1 MKKLF
6 LHLVFVPPRDVRFF
20 LFTCCILFRSP
31 QRTCWVAQ
39 IFLFSKAVFPLSF
52 SLQLVWARR
61 RLPPSRLIFPC
72 EGFSRRRWFFPARV
86 KVRSWFVF
94 ASVLRSQRLD
104 LPHEHSAAPR
114 VFHFSPPGFA
124 PVSFLTMPRSRF
136 FLSRPRRWEAACAL
150 SAPLFSAVDSD
161 LEFVFFPDVLLPA
174 YFVCFLISAPAC
186 CFLLAAVFPVSSVLD
201 SYSDFFFQALVAS
214 FYSAVPFLF
223 LFLFGALCFAAG
235 EKFLLGILVPT
246 CTHHF

>member
-1 MKKLF
+1 
-6 LHLVFVPPRDVRFF
+6 VI
-20 LFTCCILFRSP
+20 CFRQCS
-31 QRTCWVAQ
+31 
-39 IFLFSKAVFPLSF
+39 SF
-52 SLQLVWARR
+52 
-61 RLPPSRLIFPC
+61 
-72 EGFSRRRWFFPARV
+72 
-86 KVRSWFVF
+86 
-94 ASVLRSQRLD
+94 
-104 LPHEHSAAPR
+104 AAL
-114 VFHFSPPGFA
+114 GFA
-124 PVSFLTMPRSRF
+124 PRAQCSATSFSFLAAR
-136 FLSRPRRWEAACAL
+136 LRPRFIFDHATVSILPFSSSPVEAACAL

-186 CFLLAAVFPVSSVLD
+186 CFLLAAVFPAVSSVLD
-201 SYSDFFFQALVAS
+201 SYSDFFLQALVAS